1 MLIAVVGG
9 KLQGMEACYLA
20 KKAGWDVIL
29 IDKNH
34 QAPAAC
40 MGDRFIAFEF
50 TADNPVP
57 PDCPGVEFIL
67 PALEDETAL
76 ASVKIWADAKKIP
89 LAFDPTAYQISASK
103 LKSDD
108 LFKQMGLPAPR
119 PWPECDFPVLVKPD
133 KGSGSAGVKVVKDSN
148 SLSAVREKT
157 ENLIIQE
164 HLKGPYFS
172 IEVVGMPGQYQA
184 LQITDLDMDNSYNCK
199 KVTAPT
205 NLSFDQTMAF
215 EKMAVAIAE
224 KIGLK
229 GIMDVEVVLH
239 ENELKLLEMD
249 ARLPS
254 QTPIAVFWSTG
265 INMVEWLG
273 SLFTGRPYG
282 TLWKN
287 DAQYVIF
294 EHIKVSKNGLECRG
308 EHIMAKEGPLTC
320 QSGFFG
326 ADEAITSVVSEKNAA
341 VKEDWVAT
349 LIFCSMSREKLLEKR
364 QTCHGRIRN
373 TIQGIR

>member
-9 KLQGMEACYLA
+9 KLQGVDACYLA
-20 KKAGWDVIL
+20 KKAGWNVIL
-29 IDKNH
+29 IDKNP

-40 MGDRFIAFEF
+40 MGDRFIVFEF
-50 TADNPVP
+50 SSDNPVP

-67 PALEDETAL
+67 PALEDEVAL
-76 ASVKIWADAKKIP
+76 DAIKIWADAKKIP
-89 LAFDPTAYQISASK
+89 LAFDPAAYGISTSK

-133 KGSGSAGVKVVKDSN
+133 QNSGSTGVEVVRDSN
-148 SLSAVREKT
+148 SLAAVRKKS

-164 HLKGPYFS
+164 YLKGPSFS
-172 IEVVGMPGQYQA
+172 IEVIGMPGKYQA
-184 LQITDLDMDNSYNCK
+184 LQVTDLGMDNLYNCK
-199 KVTAPT
+199 RVTAPT
-205 NLSFDQTMAF
+205 NLSFDKIMAF

-239 ENELKLLEMD
+239 ENELKLLEID

-254 QTPIAVFWSTG
+254 QTPITVFWSTG
-265 INMVEWLG
+265 INMVELLG

-282 TLWKN
+282 TPGKK

-294 EHIKVSKNGLECRG
+294 EHIKVSENGLECLG
-308 EHIMAKEGPLTC
+308 EHIMAKEGLLTC
-320 QSGFFG
+320 QSGFFE
-326 ADEAITSVVSEKNAA
+326 ADEAITSFVPEKNEA

-349 LIFCSMSREKLLEKR
+349 LIFFSRSREKLLEKR
-364 QTCHGRIRN
+364 QKCYDRIRHSRN
-373 TIQGIR
+373 SVI